1 MPKRR
6 IKITTTSDK
15 IGSVVEKLSGSSVE
29 VSVVVDMPET
39 KDNYEFLSKSDSIT
53 TWDFDENKGE
63 KEPCHECKCSR
74 KELIKPSINNVLR
87 EAGIDT
93 ITVKPE
99 EVLKLIECVWELKRL
114 YPSLHYTESNIARA
128 LNSYYTTE
136 EVGSSDE
143 KERLLTKKLL
153 TDFIGGYNSAYP
165 DKSKIYPELI
175 DRLGEVWDNLGKYD
189 TLSGLVYMIYDINLG
204 SAQGAL

>member
-15 IGSVVEKLSGSSVE
+15 VGEVVERLSGSSVE

-39 KDNYEFLSKSDSIT
+39 KENFEFLSKDGSIT
-53 TWDFDENKGE
+53 SWDFEE
-63 KEPCHECKCSR
+63 VMKEPCSSCECSSK
-74 KELIKPSINNVLR
+74 KELVKTSINCILK

-93 ITVKPE
+93 ITVKPG
-99 EVLKLIECVWELKRL
+99 EVLKLIECVWELKKH

-128 LNSYYTTE
+128 LNSYYNDE
-136 EVGSSDE
+136 LGGSDATGY
-143 KERLLTKKLL
+143 LITKRVL
-153 TDFIGGYNSAYP
+153 TDFIGGYNSAYL

-175 DRLGEVWDNLGKYD
+175 DRLGEVWDNLGKFD
-189 TLSGLVYMIYDINLG
+189 TLSGLVYMIYDINILG
-204 SAQGAL
+204 SAQGAR

>member
-15 IGSVVEKLSGSSVE
+15 VGEVVERLSGSSVE

-39 KDNYEFLSKSDSIT
+39 KENFEFLSKSDSIT
-53 TWDFDENKGE
+53 SWDFEE
-63 KEPCHECKCSR
+63 VMKEPCSSCECSSK
-74 KELIKPSINNVLR
+74 KELVKTSINCILK

-93 ITVKPE
+93 ITVKPD
-99 EVLKLIECVWELKRL
+99 EVLKLIECVWELKKH

-128 LNSYYTTE
+128 LNSYYNDE
-136 EVGSSDE
+136 LGGSDATGY
-143 KERLLTKKLL
+143 LITKRVL
-153 TDFIGGYNSAYP
+153 TDFIGGYNSAYL

-175 DRLGEVWDNLGKYD
+175 DRLGEVWDNLGKFD
-189 TLSGLVYMIYDINLG
+189 TLSGLVYMIYDINILG
-204 SAQGAL
+204 SAQGAR

>member
-15 IGSVVEKLSGSSVE
+15 IGEVVERLSGSSVE

-39 KDNYEFLSKSDSIT
+39 KENFEFLSKSDSIT
-53 TWDFDENKGE
+53 SWDFEEVMK
-63 KEPCHECKCSR
+63 KPCSNCECSSK
-74 KELIKPSINNVLR
+74 KELVKTSINCILK

-93 ITVKPE
+93 ITVKPG
-99 EVLKLIECVWELKRL
+99 EVLKLIECVWELKKH

-128 LNSYYTTE
+128 LNSYYNDDLG
-136 EVGSSDE
+136 GSDATGY
-143 KERLLTKKLL
+143 LITKRVL
-153 TDFIGGYNSAYP
+153 TDFIGGYNSAYL

-175 DRLGEVWDNLGKYD
+175 DRLGEVWDNLGKFD
-189 TLSGLVYMIYDINLG
+189 TLSGLVYMIYDINILG
-204 SAQGAL
+204 SAQGAQ

>member
-15 IGSVVEKLSGSSVE
+15 IGEVVERLSGSSVE

-39 KDNYEFLSKSDSIT
+39 KENFEFLSKSDSIT
-53 TWDFDENKGE
+53 SWDFEE
-63 KEPCHECKCSR
+63 VMKEPCSNCECSSK
-74 KELIKPSINNVLR
+74 KELVKTSINCILK

-93 ITVKPE
+93 ITVKPG
-99 EVLKLIECVWELKRL
+99 EVLKLIECVWELKKH

-128 LNSYYTTE
+128 LNSYYNDE
-136 EVGSSDE
+136 LGGSDATGY
-143 KERLLTKKLL
+143 LITKRVL
-153 TDFIGGYNSAYP
+153 TDFIGGYNSAYL

-175 DRLGEVWDNLGKYD
+175 DRLGEVWDNLGKFD
-189 TLSGLVYMIYDINLG
+189 TLSGLVYMIYDINILG
-204 SAQGAL
+204 SAQGAR

>member
-15 IGSVVEKLSGSSVE
+15 VGEVVERLSGSSVE

-39 KDNYEFLSKSDSIT
+39 KENFEFLSKDDSIT
-53 TWDFDENKGE
+53 SWDFEE
-63 KEPCHECKCSR
+63 VMKEPCSSCECSSK
-74 KELIKPSINNVLR
+74 KELVKTSINCILK

-93 ITVKPE
+93 ITVKPG
-99 EVLKLIECVWELKRL
+99 EVLKLIECVWELKKH

-128 LNSYYTTE
+128 LNSYYNDE
-136 EVGSSDE
+136 LGGSDATGY
-143 KERLLTKKLL
+143 LITKRVL
-153 TDFIGGYNSAYP
+153 TDFIGGYNSAYL

-175 DRLGEVWDNLGKYD
+175 DRLGEVWDNLGKFD
-189 TLSGLVYMIYDINLG
+189 TLSGLVYMIYDINILG
-204 SAQGAL
+204 SAQGAR

>member
-15 IGSVVEKLSGSSVE
+15 VGEVVERLSGSCVE

-39 KDNYEFLSKSDSIT
+39 KENFEFLSKDDSIT
-53 TWDFDENKGE
+53 SWDFEE
-63 KEPCHECKCSR
+63 VMKEPYSNCECSSK
-74 KELIKPSINNVLR
+74 KELVKTSINCILK

-93 ITVKPE
+93 ITVKPG
-99 EVLKLIECVWELKRL
+99 EVLKLIECVWELKKH

-128 LNSYYTTE
+128 LNSYYNDE
-136 EVGSSDE
+136 LGGSDATGY
-143 KERLLTKKLL
+143 LITKRVL
-153 TDFIGGYNSAYP
+153 TDFIGGYNSAYL

-175 DRLGEVWDNLGKYD
+175 DRLGEVWDNLGKFD
-189 TLSGLVYMIYDINLG
+189 TLSGLVYMIYDINILG
-204 SAQGAL
+204 SAQGAR

>member
-15 IGSVVEKLSGSSVE
+15 VGEVVEKLSASNVE

-39 KDNYEFLSKSDSIT
+39 KENFEYLSKSDSIT
-53 TWDFDENKGE
+53 TWDFEEEVK
-63 KEPCHECKCSR
+63 KEPCHDCKCSK
-74 KELIKPSINNVLR
+74 KELIKPSINNILK

-99 EVLKLIECVWELKRL
+99 EVLKLIECVWELKRH

-128 LNSYYTTE
+128 LNSYYTDE
-136 EVGSSDE
+136 ISGSDE
-143 KERLLTKKLL
+143 KGYLITKKVL
-153 TDFIGGYNSAYP
+153 TDFIGGYNSAYL

-175 DRLGEVWDNLGKYD
+175 DRFGEVWDNLGKYD

-204 SAQGAL
+204 SAQGA

>member
-15 IGSVVEKLSGSSVE
+15 VGEVVEKLSGSSVE

-39 KDNYEFLSKSDSIT
+39 KENFEFLSKSDSIT
-53 TWDFDENKGE
+53 SWDFEE
-63 KEPCHECKCSR
+63 VMKEPCSSCECSSK
-74 KELIKPSINNVLR
+74 KELVKTSINCILK

-93 ITVKPE
+93 ITVKPD
-99 EVLKLIECVWELKRL
+99 EVLKLIECVWELKKH

-128 LNSYYTTE
+128 LNSYYNDDLG
-136 EVGSSDE
+136 GSDATGY
-143 KERLLTKKLL
+143 LITKRVL
-153 TDFIGGYNSAYP
+153 TDFIGGYNSAYL

-175 DRLGEVWDNLGKYD
+175 DRLGEVWDNLGKFD
-189 TLSGLVYMIYDINLG
+189 TLSGLVYMIYDINILG
-204 SAQGAL
+204 SAQGAR

>member
-15 IGSVVEKLSGSSVE
+15 IGEVVEKLSGSSVE

-39 KDNYEFLSKSDSIT
+39 KENFEFLSKSDSIT
-53 TWDFDENKGE
+53 SWDFGE
-63 KEPCHECKCSR
+63 VMKEPCSNCECSSK
-74 KELIKPSINNVLR
+74 KELVKSSINCILK

-93 ITVKPE
+93 ITVKPD
-99 EVLKLIECVWELKRL
+99 EVLKLIECVWELKKH

-128 LNSYYTTE
+128 LNSYYNDE
-136 EVGSSDE
+136 LGGSDATGY
-143 KERLLTKKLL
+143 LITKRVL
-153 TDFIGGYNSAYP
+153 TDFIGGYNSAYL

-189 TLSGLVYMIYDINLG
+189 TLSGLVYMIYDINILG
-204 SAQGAL
+204 SAQGAR

>member
-29 VSVVVDMPET
+29 VSVVVDMSET
-39 KDNYEFLSKSDSIT
+39 KENFEFLSKSDSIT
-53 TWDFDENKGE
+53 TWDFDEE
-63 KEPCHECKCSR
+63 ETKEPCHECKCSR
-74 KELIKPSINNVLR
+74 KELIKPSINNILR

-93 ITVKPE
+93 ITVKPG
-99 EVLKLIECVWELKRL
+99 EVLKLIECVWELKKH

-128 LNSYYTTE
+128 LNSYYTE
-136 EVGSSDE
+136 EISSNDE
-143 KERLLTKKLL
+143 KGYLLTKKLL
-153 TDFIGGYNSAYP
+153 TDFIGGYNSAYL

-175 DRLGEVWDNLGKYD
+175 DRFGEVWDNLGKYD
-189 TLSGLVYMIYDINLG
+189 TLSRLVYMIYDINLG
-204 SAQGAL
+204 SAQGA

>member
-15 IGSVVEKLSGSSVE
+15 VGEVVERLSGSSIE

-39 KDNYEFLSKSDSIT
+39 KENFEFLSKSDSIT
-53 TWDFDENKGE
+53 SWDFEE
-63 KEPCHECKCSR
+63 VMKEPCNNCECSSK
-74 KELIKPSINNVLR
+74 KELVKTSINCILK

-93 ITVKPE
+93 ITVKPD
-99 EVLKLIECVWELKRL
+99 EVLKLIECVWELKKH

-128 LNSYYTTE
+128 LNSYYNDDLG
-136 EVGSSDE
+136 GSDATGY
-143 KERLLTKKLL
+143 LITKRVL
-153 TDFIGGYNSAYP
+153 TDFIGGYNSAYL

-175 DRLGEVWDNLGKYD
+175 DRLGEVWDNLGKFD
-189 TLSGLVYMIYDINLG
+189 TLSGLVYMIYDINILG
-204 SAQGAL
+204 SAQGAR

>member
-15 IGSVVEKLSGSSVE
+15 VGEVVERLSGSSIE

-39 KDNYEFLSKSDSIT
+39 KENFEFLSKSDSIT
-53 TWDFDENKGE
+53 SWDFGE
-63 KEPCHECKCSR
+63 VMKEPCSNCECSSK
-74 KELIKPSINNVLR
+74 KELVKSSINCILK

-93 ITVKPE
+93 ITVKPD
-99 EVLKLIECVWELKRL
+99 EVLKLIECVWELKKH

-128 LNSYYTTE
+128 LNSYY
-136 EVGSSDE
+136 SDE
-143 KERLLTKKLL
+143 LGGSDATGYLITKRVL
-153 TDFIGGYNSAYP
+153 TDFIGGYNSAYL

-175 DRLGEVWDNLGKYD
+175 DRLGEVWDNLGKFD
-189 TLSGLVYMIYDINLG
+189 TLSGLVYMIYDINILG
-204 SAQGAL
+204 SAQGAR

>member
-15 IGSVVEKLSGSSVE
+15 VGEVVERLSGSSVE

-39 KDNYEFLSKSDSIT
+39 KENFEFLSKSDSIT
-53 TWDFDENKGE
+53 SWDFEE
-63 KEPCHECKCSR
+63 VMKEPCSSCECSSK
-74 KELIKPSINNVLR
+74 KELVKTSINCILK

-93 ITVKPE
+93 ITVKPD
-99 EVLKLIECVWELKRL
+99 EVLKLIECVWELKKH

-128 LNSYYTTE
+128 LNTYYNDDLG
-136 EVGSSDE
+136 GSDATGY
-143 KERLLTKKLL
+143 LITKRVL
-153 TDFIGGYNSAYP
+153 TDFIGGYNSAYL

-175 DRLGEVWDNLGKYD
+175 DRLGEVWDNLGKFD
-189 TLSGLVYMIYDINLG
+189 TLSGLVYMIYDINILG
-204 SAQGAL
+204 SAQGAR

>member
-29 VSVVVDMPET
+29 VSVVVDMSET
-39 KDNYEFLSKSDSIT
+39 KENYEFLSKSNSIT
-53 TWDFDENKGE
+53 TWDFDENKEE
-63 KEPCHECKCSR
+63 KIEPCHECKCSR
-74 KELIKPSINNVLR
+74 KELIKPSINNILR

-93 ITVKPE
+93 ITVKPG
-99 EVLKLIECVWELKRL
+99 EVLKLIECVWELKKH

-128 LNSYYTTE
+128 LNSYYTE
-136 EVGSSDE
+136 EISSNDE
-143 KERLLTKKLL
+143 KGYLLTKKLL
-153 TDFIGGYNSAYP
+153 TDFIGGYNSAYL

-175 DRLGEVWDNLGKYD
+175 DRFGEVWDNLGKYD
-189 TLSGLVYMIYDINLG
+189 TLSRLVYMIYDINLG
-204 SAQGAL
+204 SAQGA

>member
-15 IGSVVEKLSGSSVE
+15 VGEVVKRLSDSSVE

-39 KDNYEFLSKSDSIT
+39 KENFEFLSKDDSIT
-53 TWDFDENKGE
+53 SWDFEE
-63 KEPCHECKCSR
+63 VMKEPCSSCECSSK
-74 KELIKPSINNVLR
+74 KELVKSSINCILK
-87 EAGIDT
+87 EAGIDL
-93 ITVKPE
+93 ITVKPG
-99 EVLKLIECVWELKRL
+99 EVLKLIESVWELKKH

-128 LNSYYTTE
+128 LNSYYSEGLGGSDLNGYLTTKR
-136 EVGSSDE
+136 V
-143 KERLLTKKLL
+143 L
-153 TDFIGGYNSAYP
+153 TDFIGGYNSAYL

-189 TLSGLVYMIYDINLG
+189 TLSGLVYMIYGINILG
-204 SAQGAL
+204 SAQGAR

>member
-15 IGSVVEKLSGSSVE
+15 VGEVVERLSGSSVE

-39 KDNYEFLSKSDSIT
+39 KENFEFLSKDDSIT
-53 TWDFDENKGE
+53 SWDFEE
-63 KEPCHECKCSR
+63 VMKEPCSKCECSSK
-74 KELIKPSINNVLR
+74 KELVKTSINCILK

-93 ITVKPE
+93 ITVKPD
-99 EVLKLIECVWELKRL
+99 EVLKLIECVWELKKH

-128 LNSYYTTE
+128 LNSYYNDE
-136 EVGSSDE
+136 LGGSDATGY
-143 KERLLTKKLL
+143 LITKRVL
-153 TDFIGGYNSAYP
+153 TDFIGGYNSAYL

-175 DRLGEVWDNLGKYD
+175 DRLGEVWDNLGKFD
-189 TLSGLVYMIYDINLG
+189 TLSGLVYMIYDINILG
-204 SAQGAL
+204 SAQGAR

>member
-15 IGSVVEKLSGSSVE
+15 VGEVVERLSGSSVE

-39 KDNYEFLSKSDSIT
+39 KENFEFLSKSDSIT
-53 TWDFDENKGE
+53 SWDFEE
-63 KEPCHECKCSR
+63 VMKEPCSSCECSSK
-74 KELIKPSINNVLR
+74 KELVKTSINCILK

-93 ITVKPE
+93 ITVKPG
-99 EVLKLIECVWELKRL
+99 EVLKLIECVWELKKH

-128 LNSYYTTE
+128 LNSYYNDDLG
-136 EVGSSDE
+136 GSDATGY
-143 KERLLTKKLL
+143 LITKRVL
-153 TDFIGGYNSAYP
+153 TDFIGGYNSAYL

-175 DRLGEVWDNLGKYD
+175 DRLGEVWDNLGKFD
-189 TLSGLVYMIYDINLG
+189 TLSGLVYMIYDINILG
-204 SAQGAL
+204 SAQGAR

>member
-15 IGSVVEKLSGSSVE
+15 VGEVVERLSGSSIE

-39 KDNYEFLSKSDSIT
+39 KENFEFLSKSDSIT
-53 TWDFDENKGE
+53 SWDFEE
-63 KEPCHECKCSR
+63 VMKEPCSSCECSSK
-74 KELIKPSINNVLR
+74 KELVKTSINCILK

-93 ITVKPE
+93 ITVKPD
-99 EVLKLIECVWELKRL
+99 EVLKLIECVWELKKH

-128 LNSYYTTE
+128 LNSYYNDDLG
-136 EVGSSDE
+136 GSDATGY
-143 KERLLTKKLL
+143 LITKRVL
-153 TDFIGGYNSAYP
+153 TDFIGGYNSAYL

-175 DRLGEVWDNLGKYD
+175 DRLGEVWDNLGKFD
-189 TLSGLVYMIYDINLG
+189 TLSGLVYMIYDINILG
-204 SAQGAL
+204 SAQGAR